1 MLKHHK
7 GKVAESVKLGKILQ
21 IFYAEHLL
29 LWRLFMV
36 RTQGCLE
43 GPGSS
48 PKCGQLQS
56 AIWHIFQELTP
67 RGRCPGASCPAAYA
81 GCHTAKA
88 LQPWIMKIY
97 KGHLL
102 KLWLFSHCEPGFTG
116 ISATFSVGWT
126 HKVRSADPNPD
137 PFKWRY
143 LETFECPWF
152 QIAHHNFQGLDTWRR
167 KWPPPQSS
175 RRLHEEVRNRS

>member
-1 MLKHHK
+1 ML
-7 GKVAESVKLGKILQ
+7 
-21 IFYAEHLL
+21 
-29 LWRLFMV
+29 WCLFMV
-36 RTQGCLE
+36 HTQGCLE

-88 LQPWIMKIY
+88 LQPWIMKIN

-102 KLWLFSHCEPGFTG
+102 KLWLFSHCEPGCKG
-116 ISATFSVGWT
+116 ISAAFSVGLIT
-126 HKVRSADPNPD
+126 KLDSQSSVCRSQSWSFQVEVLGDVWVSLVPD
-137 PFKWRY
+137 CSPQFPRPWY
-143 LETFECPWF
+143 LAQKKKT
-152 QIAHHNFQGLDTWRR
+152 
-167 KWPPPQSS
+167 PQSS
-175 RRLHEEVRNRS
+175 RRLHEDVRNGGLF